1 MANRTDSSTELASMV
16 AQDQKLQEQIKQ
28 DPVGTLERLAEPL
41 ESDPWIYRIVV
52 LSLGL
57 AAIGVV
63 AGVIALIAVD
73 KSTPIPDVLVAIG
86 SAAVAALAALL
97 IPGGRN

>member
-1 MANRTDSSTELASMV
+1 MANRTDSSTELAAMV

-28 DPVGTLERLAEPL
+28 DPVGTLRNLAEPL

-57 AAIGVV
+57 AALGVV
-63 AGVIALIAVD
+63 VGVIALKAID
-73 KSTPIPDVLVAIG
+73 KTITIPDALVAIG

-97 IPGGRN
+97 VPGGRR

>member
-63 AGVIALIAVD
+63 AGVIALKALD
-73 KSTPIPDVLVAIG
+73 KTTTIPDALVAIG

>member
-16 AQDQKLQEQIKQ
+16 AQDQRLQEQIKQ
-28 DPVGTLERLAEPL
+28 DPVGTLRNLAEPL

-57 AAIGVV
+57 AALGVV
-63 AGVIALIAVD
+63 VGVIALKAID
-73 KSTPIPDVLVAIG
+73 KTITIPDALVAIG

-97 IPGGRN
+97 VPGGRR

>member
-1 MANRTDSSTELASMV
+1 MV

-52 LSLGL
+52 LALGL

-63 AGVIALIAVD
+63 AGVIVPRL
-73 KSTPIPDVLVAIG
+73 STRAPLSLTLSLR
-86 SAAVAALAALL
+86 SAAQ
-97 IPGGRN
+97 PWRPWQRS